1 MRAFWFGRF
10 SKISEQRS
18 STGTS
23 HGIDGDLARIAE
35 LNEKRTKH
43 MSNAVALG
51 PIVSTIC
58 VLIGIIISIVLPVA
72 VRTLRKTKLEGIDQ
86 PSYGQRIKAAW
97 TKYGGNKYLMIT
109 LAATLV
115 AIVLVFVLG
124 LKFFTARDAILA
136 GFAWE
141 S

>member
-1 MRAFWFGRF
+1 
-10 SKISEQRS
+10 
-18 STGTS
+18 
-23 HGIDGDLARIAE
+23 
-35 LNEKRTKH
+35 

-141 S
+141 SLINKLLGGSTGGTGS